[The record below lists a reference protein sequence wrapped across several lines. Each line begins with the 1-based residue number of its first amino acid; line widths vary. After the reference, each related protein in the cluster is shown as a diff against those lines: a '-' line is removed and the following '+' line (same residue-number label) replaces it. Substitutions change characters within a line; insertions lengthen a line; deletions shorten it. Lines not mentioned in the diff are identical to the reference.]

1 MFTIKSINKVF
12 QEDNLPVEL
21 VKGEGYFY
29 FIFDAI
35 ETHNVYETKSI
46 YTVRLSDMTKDRWID
61 EGRTF
66 AQETKHEKGIN

>member
-12 QEDNLPVEL
+12 QEDSLPIEL

-29 FIFDAI
+29 LIYDDVENNI
-35 ETHNVYETKSI
+35 YETQSI
-46 YTVRLSDMTKDRWID
+46 YTVRLSDMTKDRWVE

-66 AQETKHEKGIN
+66 ATETKHKMGIN

>member
-12 QEDNLPVEL
+12 QEDNLPIEL

-29 FIFDAI
+29 LIYDDVENNI
-35 ETHNVYETKSI
+35 YETVSI
-46 YTVRLSDMTKDRWID
+46 YTVRLGDMTKDRWIE

-66 AQETKHEKGIN
+66 ATETKHKMGIN